1 MYQNTMTFV
10 KGVGIGMLALAA
22 LSMLGSRS
30 SRRRRKMR
38 FNTNKAMHAVTH
50 FVDNVQHNVHKLAR

>member
-30 SRRRRKMR
+30 PRRRKMR

-50 FVDNVQHNVHKLAR
+50 FVDNVQHNVHRLAR

>member
-10 KGVGIGMLALAA
+10 NGVGIGMLALAA

-30 SRRRRKMR
+30 SRRRKMR